1 MKKMILIL
9 LLVNLISCQDNPE
22 KIIKKEIS
30 NTKIPAVVMGKIS
43 KDGQMQFF
51 SKGPSRWDRNDTIG
65 KKNIFKIASMTKA
78 LASVAALQLVE

>member
-30 NTKIPAVVMGKIS
+30 KTKIPAVVMVKLVKMVKCNFSQKDHLDGTEMIQLVKKI
-43 KDGQMQFF
+43 F
-51 SKGPSRWDRNDTIG
+51 SK
-65 KKNIFKIASMTKA
+65 
-78 LASVAALQLVE
+78 LLL